1 MRIGILGSTCNPP
14 HKRHIAIG
22 SKAKKILKLERIIFI
37 PVKDPPHKDKIRVP
51 AELRFEMA
59 RRAVG
64 KRRGWEISDIE
75 LKRPGKSYTADTIAD
90 LKKIYPH
97 DELFWIVGADS
108 LVSMPWKW
116 KGGFDVL
123 DLCQFVVAPRKG
135 YDLALVSEDILKKV
149 IILPISSQSISST
162 EIREKIGQEKDVD
175 KFVDPSVLE
184 FIKLNNLYAAL

>member
-1 MRIGILGSTCNPP
+1 MRIGVLGSTCNPP
-14 HKRHIAIG
+14 HKRHIALG
-22 SKAKKILKLERIIFI
+22 AKAKQVLKLDKIIFI
-37 PVKDPPHKDKIRVP
+37 PVKDPPHKDEIRVS

-64 KRRGWEISDIE
+64 RRKGWEISDIE

-123 DLCQFVVAPRKG
+123 DLCQFVVAPRRG
-135 YDLALVSEDILKKV
+135 YDLASVSGDILKKV

-162 EIREKIGQEKDVD
+162 EIREKIMQEKDID

-184 FIKLNNLYAAL
+184 FIKLNNLYAAP